1 MHSESKMAFLLVR
14 HLKDL
19 KPANEELAAYLS
31 ILQRISS
38 DTVCGAIQGI
48 WVDDEGVANLPST
61 LVLPGSG
68 GERCSVRI
76 VETMGIN
83 GIWMLC
89 WLETSADRVSR
100 IDLAAALLE
109 RFYHE
114 VTAPA
119 KLAARF
125 IPVFP
130 SNRSSSSAKVEL
142 RALDA
147 CYPGLVLTPAYQDE
161 DGRLL
166 ISQIEQ
172 YKKVQSA

>member
-1 MHSESKMAFLLVR
+1 MHSEPKLAFLLVR

-19 KPANEELAAYLS
+19 KPAKEELAAYLS
-31 ILQRISS
+31 ILHRISS
-38 DTVCGAIQGI
+38 DTFCGAIQGI

-61 LVLPGSG
+61 LVLPDSG
-68 GERCSVRI
+68 GERRSVRI

-89 WLETSADRVSR
+89 WLDASADRVSR
-100 IDLAAALLE
+100 IDLVAALLE
-109 RFYHE
+109 CFDHE
-114 VTAPA
+114 VTAQT

-130 SNRSSSSAKVEL
+130 SNGSSSSAKIEL
-142 RALDA
+142 RALDV
-147 CYPGLVLTPAYQDE
+147 CYPGLVLSPAYQDE
-161 DGRLL
+161 SGRLF

-172 YKKVQSA
+172 DKKVQSA

>member
-1 MHSESKMAFLLVR
+1 MHSEPKLAFLLVR
-14 HLKDL
+14 CLKDL
-19 KPANEELAAYLS
+19 QPANEELAAYLS
-31 ILQRISS
+31 ILRRISS
-38 DTVCGAIQGI
+38 DIVCGTIQGI

-61 LVLPGSG
+61 LVLPDSG
-68 GERCSVRI
+68 GERCTVRI

-89 WLETSADRVSR
+89 WLEKAADTISR

-109 RFYHE
+109 RFDHE
-114 VTAPA
+114 VTAPT

-130 SNRSSSSAKVEL
+130 SNGLNSSAKVEL

-147 CYPGLVLTPAYQDE
+147 CYPGLVLTQAYQDE
-161 DGRLL
+161 SGRLL
-166 ISQIEQ
+166 ITQIEQ
-172 YKKVQSA
+172 YKKGQSA